1 MSVCIQRNYFTMV
14 FCHLTSKKLTTFLTR
29 ESMSVHPDVSANFI
43 MVASLDSY
51 VWGEAFRK
59 EQLDLKGLFTYYHL
73 FQATV
78 WSKHSLADVGEISM
92 VKTQVQIF
100 AGAEQI
106 RVTLYYLV
114 PEDNFLSF
122 CQIPFRSG

>member
-1 MSVCIQRNYFTMV
+1 
-14 FCHLTSKKLTTFLTR
+14 
-29 ESMSVHPDVSANFI
+29 MSVHPDVPANFI

-78 WSKHSLADVGEISM
+78 
-92 VKTQVQIF
+92 
-100 AGAEQI
+100 GANI
-106 RVTLYYLV
+106 L
-114 PEDNFLSF
+114 
-122 CQIPFRSG
+122 